1 MPVRCFYNRIKLI
14 GDNYFARFTNIDNL
28 LKKSM
33 FLIKGKLMVTSKN
46 WISLGTIV
54 SPITGTFFTT
64 IITQHNHKYVL
75 WYKGDY
81 LIKTGDLIKVCNS
94 GFLIA
99 DQLRQINIIQIDKH
113 SATLWRVM
121 QNMSSCPGDTEP
133 ENMHCTSTARCI
145 FTTCPHGKVKP
156 VSA

>member
-1 MPVRCFYNRIKLI
+1 MI
-14 GDNYFARFTNIDNL
+14 
-28 LKKSM
+28 
-33 FLIKGKLMVTSKN
+33 TSKN
-46 WISLGTIV
+46 WICLGSIV

-81 LIKTGDLIKVCNS
+81 LIKTGEVIKVCNND
-94 GFLIA
+94 FFIA

-113 SATLWRVM
+113 STTLWRVM

-133 ENMHCTSTARCI
+133 EKMHCTSTARCI

-156 VSA
+156 VNA